1 MVKCPYCKVS
11 ISTRTEVC
19 PLCHKNLIE
28 AGVSKDEIK
37 KTPLDFPKRGKLPAL
52 SGTLF
57 DKVYLLCALA
67 VVLVSI
73 AVELIVLEKIFISWL
88 LLSIIGYFYIF
99 LRITIRKA
107 NFFPQKVLVQ
117 AILLSVVAISTRRV
131 IPNPEVIFESVLPF
145 IYLVSMIIIGIFF
158 LIHYK
163 KPSRYLLNLITIALL
178 GFLPFLIDFAL
189 DIHAHPLSIATAS
202 LGAIILIM
210 LFIFYA
216 KIIISELKRSFHV

>member
-37 KTPLDFPKRGKLPAL
+37 KTPLDFPRRGKLPAL

-67 VVLVSI
+67 VVLVAI

-117 AILLSVVAISTRRV
+117 AILLSVVAVSTRRI

>member
-1 MVKCPYCKVS
+1 MVKCPYCEVS

-28 AGVSKDEIK
+28 AGVAKEEIK

-67 VVLVSI
+67 VVLVCI
-73 AVELIVLEKIFISWL
+73 AVELIVFNKIFISWL
-88 LLSIIGYFYIF
+88 LLSIIGYFYLF
-99 LRITIRKA
+99 LRITIRRA
-107 NFFPQKVLVQ
+107 DFFPQKVLFQ
-117 AILLSVVAISTRRV
+117 AILLSIVAISTRRV
-131 IPNPEVIFESVLPF
+131 IPEPETIFEIILPF
-145 IYLVSMIIIGIFF
+145 IFLVSMIIIGIFF

-163 KPSRYLLNLITIALL
+163 KPSRYLINLITIALL
-178 GFLPFLIDFAL
+178 GFLPFAIDFAL

-202 LGAIILIM
+202 LGAIIVVM
-210 LFIFYA
+210 LFVFYA
-216 KIIISELKRSFHV
+216 KVIISELKRNFHV

>member
-37 KTPLDFPKRGKLPAL
+37 KTPLDFPRRGKLPAL

-67 VVLVSI
+67 VVLVAI

-117 AILLSVVAISTRRV
+117 AILLSVVAISTRRI

>member
-1 MVKCPYCKVS
+1 MIKCPYCKVS
-11 ISTRTEVC
+11 IATRTDVC

-28 AGVSKDEIK
+28 AGVSKEEIK

-67 VVLVSI
+67 VILVAI
-73 AVELIVLEKIFISWL
+73 AVELLVFDKIVTSWL
-88 LLSIIGYFYIF
+88 LLSIIGYFYLF

-107 NFFPQKVLVQ
+107 NFFPQKVLFQ
-117 AILLSVVAISTRRV
+117 AILLSIVAVSTRRV
-131 IPNPEVIFESVLPF
+131 IPNPEIIFESVLPF
-145 IYLVSMIIIGIFF
+145 IFLVSMIIIGIFF

-189 DIHAHPLSIATAS
+189 DIHAHPLSIATAA

-210 LFIFYA
+210 LFVFYA
-216 KIIISELKRSFHV
+216 KIIFSELKRNFHV

>member
-67 VVLVSI
+67 VVLVAI

-117 AILLSVVAISTRRV
+117 AILLSVVAISTRRI

-202 LGAIILIM
+202 LGAITL
-210 LFIFYA
+210 
-216 KIIISELKRSFHV
+216 